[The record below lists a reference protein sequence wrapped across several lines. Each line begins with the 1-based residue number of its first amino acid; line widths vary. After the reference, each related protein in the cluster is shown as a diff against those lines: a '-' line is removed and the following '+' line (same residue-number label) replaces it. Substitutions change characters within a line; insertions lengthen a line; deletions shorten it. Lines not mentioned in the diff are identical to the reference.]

1 MTPATRYLL
10 PLLALLI
17 AACAKEDVKPPEQV
31 VAVTTASVASRDLAI
46 VESAVGAETAIGSA
60 IGYDPTRVNSGTS
73 YVRLPFPEHVAV
85 ELKVG
90 QAVTVSNFTEPERNV
105 RGKIREIRPALN
117 ATTLSRE
124 VIVAVPSNRN
134 WRPEGSVRGEVT
146 LGVNR
151 NALVVPEQALVL
163 RPAGSVV
170 YVIDGNVAK
179 ERPVKTGIA
188 RDGMIQITAGL
199 AAGETVAVDGA
210 ALLSDGAKVNVQE
223 RKS

>member
-1 MTPATRYLL
+1 
-10 PLLALLI
+10 
-17 AACAKEDVKPPEQV
+17 
-31 VAVTTASVASRDLAI
+31 
-46 VESAVGAETAIGSA
+46 
-60 IGYDPTRVNSGTS
+60 
-73 YVRLPFPEHVAV
+73 
-85 ELKVG
+85 
-90 QAVTVSNFTEPERNV
+90 
-105 RGKIREIRPALN
+105 
-117 ATTLSRE
+117 LSRE